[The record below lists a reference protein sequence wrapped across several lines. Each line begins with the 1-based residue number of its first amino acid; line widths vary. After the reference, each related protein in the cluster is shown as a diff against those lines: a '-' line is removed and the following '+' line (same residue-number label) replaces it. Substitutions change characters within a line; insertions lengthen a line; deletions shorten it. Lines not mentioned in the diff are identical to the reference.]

1 MSDEQTKSS
10 FIGRKAVIVIAALA
24 WTVMVGAASARYMMA
39 QGYVDQHALKQRAEN
54 VKEFRA
60 RVLDAIRADQEIAAA
75 EGDTPDG
82 IISQRLGLRVRQAR
96 ADNLLPP
103 DDPAI
108 TMDEKALVAE
118 ADKAEAK
125 AEAID
130 WLKGFLPYFSEGGMA
145 MLLGIGLGFLAKGI
159 FKILIIFGL
168 LLIAGM
174 EYLAYQGVL
183 EVNWG
188 AMAGLLHDTILNATP
203 NGDFTDLLKEKLPSM
218 GALGA
223 GLLLGLKK

>member
-1 MSDEQTKSS
+1 MEEGKQSLSRRT
-10 FIGRKAVIVIAALA
+10 IVMVIAAVA

-39 QGYVDQHALKQRAEN
+39 QGYVDQHALKQRADN

-60 RVLDAIRADQEIAAA
+60 RVLDAVRANREIEAA
-75 EGDTPDG
+75 EGGSPDG
-82 IISQRLGLRVRQAR
+82 IISQRLGLRIRQAR
-96 ADNLLPP
+96 ADNLLAP

-125 AEAID
+125 AQAIT
-130 WLKGFLPYFSEGGMA
+130 WLKGFLPYFSEGGLA
-145 MLLGIGLGFLAKGI
+145 ILLGLGLGFLAKGI
-159 FKILIIFGL
+159 FKVLIIFAL

-188 AMAGLLHDTILNATP
+188 AMAGLLQETILNATP
-203 NGDFTDLLKEKLPSM
+203 NGDMGAIIKEKAAS
-218 GALGA
+218 LGA
-223 GLLLGLKK
+223 FGTGLVLGLKK